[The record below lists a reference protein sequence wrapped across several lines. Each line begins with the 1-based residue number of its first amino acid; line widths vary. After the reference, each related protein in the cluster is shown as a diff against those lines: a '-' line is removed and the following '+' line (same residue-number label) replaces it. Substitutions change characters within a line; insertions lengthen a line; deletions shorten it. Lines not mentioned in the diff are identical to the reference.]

1 MKQNTIYDYQ
11 NESQIICC
19 KFSLNQNQ
27 FISVNEKNIFLW
39 SEQVYQPLMTLS
51 NSAKVSC
58 IQFSQQNNLILE
70 GTQQGKILIL
80 NLEQQIQQEIKS
92 SHKDVITNLTNYDIN
107 TYLSGSQDS
116 VIMIHDLRQNGP
128 IAQIKQHK
136 QQINDIVTD
145 LDTFRFICGS
155 QDATISV
162 WDFRNY
168 SQYQA
173 LLEHQDSVNNLL
185 MIKNTN
191 TLFTSGDKFTIQSWD
206 INKQTQKNRISLTQ
220 QPIQK
225 MAFDYQ
231 QDILICTQQNNLDIF
246 NTELLQLNTMQM
258 DWQRIKDI
266 KIEDDIVKILEDRG
280 EILKLHKFQLELNG
294 LQVEDNYTDIK
305 DIEIPFSQQMQFDQC
320 FYPSQS
326 KENFDQSYEQEDQ
339 ISDDIITTQKLS
351 LKFSQLIQT
360 KSNKDKYIQ
369 LEIIQEISNDHSKIK
384 MILNDRIQKLKPII
398 KLYSQNDMKQCIQQI
413 NRCNDNS
420 VLIDLFALLKLD
432 PAQRKIQAEDIIL
445 LLENVIIILNSK
457 YTYQVIKG
465 LEFIKF
471 CFYQIK
477 DNILSYKTA
486 KKQPQNKAQDK
497 NQIRQKSYDTLILQ
511 FDKIMKLPKL
521 NKLLQ
526 VKDTN
531 LVNLTSQIKNEISQ
545 FLNKLE

>member
-1 MKQNTIYDYQ
+1 
-11 NESQIICC
+11 
-19 KFSLNQNQ
+19 
-27 FISVNEKNIFLW
+27 
-39 SEQVYQPLMTLS
+39 MTLS

-58 IQFSQQNNLILE
+58 IEFSQQNNLILE

-80 NLEQQIQQEIKS
+80 NLEQQIQQETKS
-92 SHKDVITNLTNYDIN
+92 SHKDIITNLTNYDIN

-116 VIMIHDLRQNGP
+116 VIMIHDLRQNEP

-173 LLEHQDSVNNLL
+173 LLDHQDSVNNLL

-191 TLFTSGDKFTIQSWD
+191 TLFTSGDKFMIQSWD

-231 QDILICTQQNNLDIF
+231 QDILICAQQDNLDIF
-246 NTELLQLNTMQM
+246 NTELLQLNTIEM

-266 KIEDDIVKILEDRG
+266 KIEDDIVKILEDRDV
-280 EILKLHKFQLELNG
+280 ILKLHKFQLELNG
-294 LQVEDNYTDIK
+294 QQVEDNQKDIK
-305 DIEIPFSQQMQFDQC
+305 DIQIPFSQLMQFDQC

-326 KENFDQSYEQEDQ
+326 KENFDQSYEEEDQ

-351 LKFSQLIQT
+351 LKFSQLIYT
-360 KSNKDKYIQ
+360 KSNQDKYIQ

-420 VLIDLFALLKLD
+420 ALIDLFALLKLD

-457 YTYQVIKG
+457 YSYQVIKG

-486 KKQPQNKAQDK
+486 KKQPQNKVQDK